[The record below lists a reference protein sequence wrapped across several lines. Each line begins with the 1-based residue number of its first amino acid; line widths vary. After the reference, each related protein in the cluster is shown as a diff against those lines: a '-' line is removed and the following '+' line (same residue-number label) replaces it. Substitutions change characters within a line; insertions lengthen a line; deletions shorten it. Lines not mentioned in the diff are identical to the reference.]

1 MVQNLPPS
9 INKSENNPTTKFPS
23 VERNT
28 ENYKLQKVMTSERKE
43 DSGIMT
49 KLTGFPTLLLPQEIG
64 LRI

>member
-1 MVQNLPPS
+1 MKEMP
-9 INKSENNPTTKFPS
+9 
-23 VERNT
+23 RNM